1 MNGLSI
7 VECKVYGVEKLV
19 EVGKES
25 NDPLTRYLAEW
36 CEVLTEQEEAFL
48 RSAFRT

>member
-1 MNGLSI
+1 MNGLSR

-19 EVGKES
+19 EVGKDS
-25 NDPLTRYLAEW
+25 DDPLTRYLAEW
-36 CEVLTEQEEAFL
+36 CEVL